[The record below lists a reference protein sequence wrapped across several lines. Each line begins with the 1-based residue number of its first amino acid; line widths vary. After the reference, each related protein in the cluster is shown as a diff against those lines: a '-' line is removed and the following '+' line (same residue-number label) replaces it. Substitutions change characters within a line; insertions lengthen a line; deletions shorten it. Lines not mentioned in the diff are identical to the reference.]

1 MWESHIDCR
10 NCLGLM
16 AVRIKLV
23 TEDVTLAVQYHAV
36 MKQFLK
42 LLPRIKCPFKERLW
56 VLAKGLYRIL
66 FFPPSITQKFD
77 VSRILS

>member
-1 MWESHIDCR
+1 MWESHIGCS

-36 MKQFLK
+36 MKPFLK
-42 LLPRIKCPFKERLW
+42 LLPRIKCPLKERLW
-56 VLAKGLYRIL
+56 VLAKDLYRIL
-66 FFPPSITQKFD
+66 FSPLHYSE
-77 VSRILS
+77 ILLK